1 MHFFVGIIF
10 PILISIISGGGVLLM
25 AYLFLKK
32 TGDREV
38 RAVQIELKKERQ
50 KHFLPMRVE
59 AYQRAAL
66 LMERIH
72 PGSLVMRLHNPGL
85 PARKLQTDLLQ
96 AIREEYDHNVSQ
108 QMFVSPQAWD
118 MVRNSKEE
126 TIKIINL
133 AGNQMDATA
142 LSTDLAGK
150 IFEIVAEVGKLP
162 TEITVEYLRKELQE
176 LF

>member
-1 MHFFVGIIF
+1 MELTQV
-10 PILISIISGGGVLLM
+10 ILYVLLITLPALGVLAM
-25 AYLFLKK
+25 AWIFFKK
-32 TGDREV
+32 NNEREI
-38 RAVQIELKKERQ
+38 RNLQIQLKKERQ

-72 PGSLVMRLHNPGL
+72 PGALVMRLHNPAV
-85 PARKLQTDLLQ
+85 PAKMLQADLLK

-108 QMFVSPQAWD
+108 QLFVSPQAWE

-126 TIKIINL
+126 TLKIINI
-133 AGNQMDATA
+133 AGSQMSGTDMG
-142 LSTDLAGK
+142 TDLAGK
-150 IFEIVAEVGKLP
+150 IFEIVAEVGTLP
-162 TEITVEYLRKELQE
+162 TEITVEFLKKELQE

>member
-1 MHFFVGIIF
+1 MSVTELIF
-10 PILISIISGGGVLLM
+10 SIVLVVIPAAGVFYT
-25 AYLFLKK
+25 AYFFLKK
-32 TGDREV
+32 QSEKEV
-38 RAVQIELKKERQ
+38 RHLQIELKRSRQ
-50 KHFLPMRVE
+50 EFFLPSRVD
-59 AYQRAAL
+59 AYQRAVL

-72 PGSLVMRLHNPGL
+72 PGSLVMRLHNPGH
-85 PARKLQTDLLQ
+85 PAKRMQSDLLQ
-96 AIREEYDHNVSQ
+96 AIREEYDHNVTQ
-108 QMFVSPQAWD
+108 QMFISPQAWE

-133 AGNQMDATA
+133 AGQQMDATA
-142 LSTDLAGK
+142 LSTDMAAK

>member
-1 MHFFVGIIF
+1 MHIFMGIVL
-10 PILISIISGGGVLLM
+10 PILVALISGGGVLLM

-32 TGDREV
+32 SGEKELRV
-38 RAVQIELKKERQ
+38 AQIELKKERQ
-50 KHFLPMRVE
+50 KHFLPMRVD

-85 PARKLQTDLLQ
+85 PARKLQADILQ
-96 AIREEYDHNVSQ
+96 GIREEYDHNVSQ
-108 QMFVSPQAWD
+108 QLFISPQAWE

-133 AGNQMDATA
+133 AGNQMEATS
-142 LSTDLAGK
+142 LSTDLAAK

>member
-1 MHFFVGIIF
+1 MQLFIGTIF
-10 PILISIISGGGVLLM
+10 PILISLISAGGVLFM

-32 TGDREV
+32 TGDREI
-38 RAVQIELKKERQ
+38 RSAQIELKKERQ

-72 PGSLVMRLHNPGL
+72 PGSLVMRLHNPGF
-85 PARKLQTDLLQ
+85 PARKLQADLLQ

-108 QMFVSPQAWD
+108 QMFISPQAWE

-142 LSTDLAGK
+142 FSTDLAGK
-150 IFEIVAEVGKLP
+150 IFEIVVEVGKLP

>member
-1 MHFFVGIIF
+1 MNLFIQIVL
-10 PILISIISGGGVLLM
+10 PILVAVISGGGVLLM

-32 TGDREV
+32 SGETQLRS
-38 RAVQIELKKERQ
+38 AQLELKRERQ
-50 KHFLPMRVE
+50 KHFLPMRVD
-59 AYQRAAL
+59 AYQRATL

-72 PGSLVMRLHNPGL
+72 PGNLVMRLHNPGL
-85 PARKLQTDLLQ
+85 PARKFQTDLLQ

-108 QMFVSPQAWD
+108 QLFVSPQAWE

-133 AGNQMDATA
+133 AGQQMDATA
-142 LSTDLAGK
+142 LSTDLAAK

-162 TEITVEYLRKELQE
+162 TEITIEYLRKELQE